1 MADAQL
7 TPAQLQ
13 DAETRAAH
21 EGYIHRVLVGF
32 DQFWNVVFGGQPD
45 ETISSRVRRISDDSE
60 SKHKLLAVVLNH
72 ALNLFQANH
81 GALAEAGD
89 LERAQ
94 TVEATEKQALDAT

>member
-1 MADAQL
+1 
-7 TPAQLQ
+7 
-13 DAETRAAH
+13 
-21 EGYIHRVLVGF
+21 
-32 DQFWNVVFGGQPD
+32 
-45 ETISSRVRRISDDSE
+45 
-60 SKHKLLAVVLNH
+60 VLNH

>member
-60 SKHKLLAVVLNH
+60 AKDKLLAVGLNH
-72 ALNLFQANH
+72 ALYLFHANH

-89 LERAQ
+89 LVFSNDAA
-94 TVEATEKQALDAT
+94 ATEKQALDAT